1 MDHTTDAMNQLL
13 DSEVVD
19 AQGNRIGAVENLWLD
34 PATEQPEF
42 VAVKT
47 GTVMGR
53 THLVPVAGAQ
63 IDDATHQLRVPYSQ
77 DQIKGSPHFP
87 ADANL
92 SEQDEEQVYRHYGL
106 RRSEA
111 PSATGLASGTG
122 TTEQQQGSGTSGQQ
136 QTRRTAQ
143 QQPAQTG
150 EDQQNLTL
158 AEEQLRV
165 DTRPVEAGRARL
177 RKVVRTERVS
187 QPVELRREQVTVE
200 RVPASGQEVPADAF
214 QEQAIEVPLTREEPV
229 VEKDA
234 HVTGQVRVDK
244 TVETEQRTVEGDVR
258 REDVEVEQQGDVH
271 RQGPGQERR

>member
-1 MDHTTDAMNQLL
+1 MDRTTDAMNRLY
-13 DSEVVD
+13 DCEVVD
-19 AQGNRIGAVENLWLD
+19 AQGNRIGPVENLWLD

-63 IDDATHQLRVPYSQ
+63 IDDGTRQLRVPYSQ
-77 DQIKGSPHFP
+77 DQIKGAPHFP
-87 ADANL
+87 DDAEL
-92 SEQDEEQVYRHYGL
+92 SEQEEEQVYRHYGL

-111 PSATGLASGTG
+111 PSATGLASGG
-122 TTEQQQGSGTSGQQ
+122 GTSGQQ
-136 QTRRTAQ
+136 QSGRTAPQ
-143 QQPAQTG
+143 QTAQTRQ
-150 EDQQNLTL
+150 DQQNLTL

-165 DTRPVEAGRARL
+165 DKRPVEAGRARL

-200 RVPASGQEVPADAF
+200 RVPASGEQVPQDAF
-214 QEQAIEVPLTREEPV
+214 QEQEIEVPLTREEPV
-229 VEKDA
+229 VQKEA

-244 TVETEQRTVEGDVR
+244 TAETERRTVAGDVR
-258 REDVEVEQQGDVH
+258 REDVEVERQGDVH
-271 RQGPGQERR
+271 REDTGRERR

>member
-19 AQGNRIGAVENLWLD
+19 AEGNRIGAVENLWLD

-77 DQIKGSPHFP
+77 DQIKGAPHFP

-111 PSATGLASGTG
+111 PSATGLATGIG
-122 TTEQQQGSGTSGQQ
+122 TTEQQQ
-136 QTRRTAQ
+136 TRRTTQ
-143 QQPAQTG
+143 QQPAQSG

-200 RVPASGQEVPADAF
+200 RVPANGQEVPANAF

-229 VEKDA
+229 VEKEA
-234 HVTGQVRVDK
+234 HVAEQVRVRK
-244 TVETEQRTVEGDVR
+244 SARTERRAVEGDVR
-258 REDVEVEQQGDVH
+258 REDVEVD
-271 RQGPGQERR
+271 RQGEADVRGTDRERR